1 MCAAVGRSE
10 GVQALSFR
18 SDGCRG
24 EDIPMK
30 WKGRAGSANVEDRR
44 GMGGMGGK
52 GVVGGGLG
60 IIIVIVITLLGGNPS
75 DWLGG
80 LQGSAPG
87 FSQTAPSAQ
96 EEELAEFVSVVLADT
111 EKVWGD
117 EFRKEGLTYKNPVLV
132 LYSGS
137 VQSACGT
144 AGSSVGPF
152 YCPGDAKLYIDL
164 SFYEELRT
172 KLNAPGDFAMAYV
185 IAHEV
190 GHHVQTLLGTTRQ
203 LDALRS
209 RLSQTEYNRYQ
220 VRFELQAD
228 YLAGVWAHYAQ
239 QMDLLETGDL
249 EEAVNA
255 ASAVGDD
262 RLQRQA
268 QGYVVP
274 DSFTHGT
281 SEQRMRWFKKGFDS
295 GDLNGGD
302 TFNAPSL

>member
-1 MCAAVGRSE
+1 
-10 GVQALSFR
+10 
-18 SDGCRG
+18 
-24 EDIPMK
+24 MK

-60 IIIVIVITLLGGNPS
+60 IIIVIVITLLGGNPG

-80 LQGSAPG
+80 LQGGSAPG

-111 EKVWGD
+111 EKVWSD

-302 TFNAPSL
+302 TFNAASL